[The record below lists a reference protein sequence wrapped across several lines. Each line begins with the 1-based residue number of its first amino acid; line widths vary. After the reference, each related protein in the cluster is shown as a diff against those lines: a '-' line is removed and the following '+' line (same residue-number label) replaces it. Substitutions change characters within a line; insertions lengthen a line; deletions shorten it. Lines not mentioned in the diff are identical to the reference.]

1 MKKVSLGRVREEN
14 VEELFDGPFPLVHR
28 FGFYL
33 AGMVGHDFLKKYA
46 VTLEFQGMRIL
57 LQK

>member
-1 MKKVSLGRVREEN
+1 VKHVSFGDIKEEN
-14 VEELFDGPFPLVHR
+14 VEGLYDGLFPWEHR

-33 AGMVGHDFLKKYA
+33 AGMIGHDFLKKYA
-46 VTLEFQGMRIL
+46 VTLDFDNMRVL